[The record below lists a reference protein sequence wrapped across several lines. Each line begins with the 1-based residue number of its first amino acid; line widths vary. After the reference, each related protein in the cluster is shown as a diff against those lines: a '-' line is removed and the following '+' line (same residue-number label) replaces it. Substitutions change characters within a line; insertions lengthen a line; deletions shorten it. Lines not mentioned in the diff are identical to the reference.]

1 MNAQSTSTE
10 PGDLRG
16 ATPSFAEAL
25 KTWALIGF
33 TSFGGPAG
41 QIALMH
47 KILVEEKRWLSE
59 RTYLIALNFCTLLP
73 GPEAMQLAT
82 YAGWRLHGTLGG
94 LAAGLLFVLPGA
106 MFILL
111 LSALYAMYGT
121 HPLVSAAFLGIKA
134 AVLAIVIEALL
145 RISRRSLKHGAEWLI
160 AGLAFVAIYFFKVPF
175 PIIVLAA
182 GITGYLFLHQ
192 SPTADQHAAVVAPVP
207 FRQTLTTAGLWIAI
221 WLLPLLVLAVI
232 AGEDHVLVKL
242 ALFFSKLAI
251 VTFGGA
257 YAVLAYV
264 AQDAVQHYGWLQPG
278 EMLDGL
284 GLAET
289 TPGPLILVTEFVG
302 FLAAYRSGATYP
314 VLMGVL
320 GALVV
325 LWSTFAPCFLWIFTG
340 APYIERIA
348 SMPRLKSALS
358 AITAAVTG
366 VILNLSVWF
375 ALHVIF
381 SDVPELVAGPM
392 HFSYPVLASIDWLA
406 AVLAVLAGVMLF
418 KLHFGMLRVLT
429 LSAVL
434 ALAVKAT
441 L

>member
-1 MNAQSTSTE
+1 MPPSSQ
-10 PGDLRG
+10 
-16 ATPSFAEAL
+16 PSFADAL
-25 KTWALIGF
+25 KTWALIGV

-94 LAAGLLFVLPGA
+94 LAAGLLFVTPGA
-106 MFILL
+106 LLILL
-111 LSALYAMYGT
+111 LSALYAVYGT
-121 HPLVSAAFLGIKA
+121 QPLVSAAFLGIKA

-182 GITGYLFLHQ
+182 GVTGYLFLHQ
-192 SPTADQHAAVVAPVP
+192 NPECGSARGCRHTRAFSPDACAPPAIWLAV
-207 FRQTLTTAGLWIAI
+207 
-221 WLLPLLVLAVI
+221 WLLPLLAIAAI
-232 AGEDHVLVKL
+232 AGMDHVLVKL

-289 TPGPLILVTEFVG
+289 TPGPLILVTRVRRLSG
-302 FLAAYRSGATYP
+302 RDIAAELTYP
-314 VLMGVL
+314 MLMGVL

-381 SDVPELVAGPM
+381 ADVPELVTGPLR
-392 HFSYPVLASIDWLA
+392 FSYPVLTSIDWLA
-406 AVLAVLAGVMLF
+406 AVLAVLAAVMLF